1 MPYFEPSR
9 PMLLSFIPPNAA
21 IISEITPWLMPTMP
35 YPSPSAARVRGFDR
49 NEVCDVRR
57 TTLGGDRPLIAQP
70 E

>member
-1 MPYFEPSR
+1 M
-9 PMLLSFIPPNAA
+9 
-21 IISEITPWLMPTMP
+21 PWLMPTMP